1 MNLLSKF
8 DPEAFIKS
16 KTKEDFLA
24 LLYEAIIEA
33 KNISTIMDEQMERT
47 ASESFRVNGH
57 TFYQYMDKDDAAHI
71 EWLSPEKKEEILS
84 NNRVALA
91 DDIVEIFVF
100 DRHCNATNINGAH
113 IGRVQLI
120 DWKSDKWIFRSAE
133 INGKT
138 YTIDLVSKYP
148 YDGERE
154 VVRWMVENNLL
165 QTFIELV

>member
-24 LLYEAIIEA
+24 LLDEAISEV
-33 KNISTIMDEQMERT
+33 KNLSTIMDEQMERT

-100 DRHCNATNINGAH
+100 DRHCNGTNVNGAH

-154 VVRWMVENNLL
+154 VVRWMVENDLL
-165 QTFIELV
+165 ETFMELK

>member
-1 MNLLSKF
+1 MSLLSKF
-8 DPEAFIKS
+8 DPEAFIKP

-24 LLYEAIIEA
+24 LLDEAISEV
-33 KNISTIMDEQMERT
+33 KNLSTIMDEQLQRS

-71 EWLSPEKKEEILS
+71 EWLSPEKKEEVLS

-100 DRHCNATNINGAH
+100 DSHCDATNINGAH

-154 VVRWMVENNLL
+154 VIKWMVENNLL
-165 QTFIELV
+165 QTFIELK